1 MYFMNA
7 DGTIR
12 KPQEHYVEP
21 TKEHTPENNSEN
33 KQPTVKEEYRRRKR
47 KVHEFNLFKRQ
58 PNCDC
63 KNCWKNFC
71 LMTVFYFIVIYL
83 LYLIVQTIFSLV
95 DREEVKTLTTPVIGG
110 GTAQQ

>member
-7 DGTIR
+7 DGTI
-12 KPQEHYVEP
+12 KSQEQYVEP
-21 TKEHTPENNSEN
+21 TQEKPIKEEI
-33 KQPTVKEEYRRRKR
+33 KEEYHRRKR

-58 PNCDC
+58 TNCDC

-83 LYLIVQTIFSLV
+83 LYLIVQIIFSLI
-95 DREEVKTLTTPVIGG
+95 DKPEVKTLTTPVIAA
-110 GTAQQ
+110 TTPQQ